1 MADNRGKIILAA
13 LAIADSVW
21 IYGALAVFGL
31 IVGMGGSPLTW
42 FSVFALYLA
51 GMFVGW
57 LTMGLKGNK
66 ATLAILEGL
75 AGLIV
80 IYLTVASGTFHKD
93 RSFDMA
99 WAAKLTGADLE
110 AMAVAGVVF
119 SLLTAIYIWRRTV
132 GIVADD
138 FAENRLQRSFKIGI
152 AVIAIG
158 VIAEQVGNK
167 DVGIQTLLV
176 PFFAASLAGLAA
188 ARLPEHGLRGKGAA
202 WARVIAASILGVIAL
217 GLVLGLLGGVYGGV
231 GVRLLYRGWGLL
243 VDALLWILRYPLELI
258 VNLIMLIINWLRSM
272 FGTEEAPEQEFGGGP
287 PESIVERLG
296 ESSGDSQLFETI
308 FNIIQY
314 PLLAVLIIGLFLF
327 LALAYRRFIARQGRP
342 EDEDREALET
352 ETDPTKDLLKLLGGL
367 LPSWLTRKSEKPR
380 DWRYPD
386 DEVGV
391 TEVFLLYFDY
401 LSAAVA
407 RGLVF
412 SPQLTPNER
421 VPDLQAA
428 LPGARVSLVTN
439 MFNAACYGHVAAKRS
454 TVDELRNEL
463 NAFTGETESGTGPAG

>member
-1 MADNRGKIILAA
+1 MSENRGKIILGA
-13 LAIADSVW
+13 LAISESVW

-31 IVGMGGSPLTW
+31 VVGMGGSPLTW
-42 FSVFALYLA
+42 FTVFAVYVG
-51 GMFVGW
+51 GMFIGW

-75 AGLIV
+75 AGITV
-80 IYLTVASGTFHKD
+80 VYIAVASGTFYKD

-119 SLLTAIYIWRRTV
+119 SLLAAVYIWRKTI
-132 GIVADD
+132 GIVADEYSAD
-138 FAENRLQRSFKIGI
+138 RLQRSFKIGI
-152 AVIAIG
+152 AIIAVG
-158 VIAEQVGNK
+158 VIAEQVSDK
-167 DVGIQTLLV
+167 DVGMQTLLV

-188 ARLPEHGLRGKGAA
+188 ARLPEQGLRGKGAT
-202 WARVIAASILGVIAL
+202 WVRIIAASILGVIAL
-217 GLVLGLLGGVYGGV
+217 GLVLGLIGGVYGGV

-243 VDALLWILRYPLELI
+243 VDALLWVLRYPLELI
-258 VNLIMLIINWLRSM
+258 VNVMMWILNWLRER
-272 FGTEEAPEQEFGGGP
+272 FGNEEALEQEFGGGP
-287 PESIVERLG
+287 PNTIVDRLG
-296 ESSGDSQLFETI
+296 ETSGESQLFETI

-352 ETDPTKDLLKLLGGL
+352 DADPAKDLLKLLGGL
-367 LPSWLTRKSEKPR
+367 LPSWLTRTREKPR
-380 DWRYPD
+380 NWNYPEN
-386 DEVGV
+386 EVGV

-401 LSAAVA
+401 LSAGVT

-412 SPQLTPNER
+412 LPNLTPNER
-421 VPDLQAA
+421 VPDLQLA
-428 LPGARVSLVTN
+428 LPGARVGLVTEL
-439 MFNAACYGHVAAKRS
+439 FNAACYGHVAADRR

-463 NAFTGETESGTGPAG
+463 NAFTGDTEPGSNSG